1 MVNRQVVIIVKG
13 QVATIVVIEYRK
25 DSKFIMV
32 MLVININFSIDIMI
46 SWIVITI
53 RIIIIVATILMY

>member
-25 DSKFIMV
+25 DSKFIMF
-32 MLVININFSIDIMI
+32 MLVININFSIG
-46 SWIVITI
+46 IVIS
-53 RIIIIVATILMY
+53 